1 MSPVSNR
8 ILAGC
13 NLAVTWCSVRIIMIY
28 DVVLFL
34 IKTFKKYVWVFTHKF
49 DDQLDLSFR

>member
-13 NLAVTWCSVRIIMIY
+13 NLAVTWCSVRVIMIY
-28 DVVLFL
+28 DVLFL
-34 IKTFKKYVWVFTHKF
+34 IKTFQKYVWVFTHKF